1 MPENT
6 GKSIILHETR
16 EQYAGVVR
24 ITPEAED
31 AVRALMHQSG
41 LSARE
46 IVSGIIVQATA
57 KDLISVEREP
67 LA

>member
-6 GKSIILHETR
+6 GKTIVLHEAR
-16 EQYAGVVR
+16 ERYAGVVR

-31 AVRALMHQSG
+31 AVRVLKHQSG

-46 IVSGIIVQATA
+46 IVSGIIVQAVA
-57 KDLISVEREP
+57 RNLISVEREP
-67 LA
+67 WA